1 MGSLLDTSETTR
13 AFNEWRWVDRDQRA
27 FLTLGLKF
35 AREAYQQL
43 WDQVGQEPSDGET
56 EQEEV
61 FDQRVGGLWPH
72 DYEWMHLAAVVRDS
86 VTSFEVYAGKACRE
100 VLLAHGAA
108 PVNEPGWRD
117 LKEMFELLELKIES
131 GPIKRIR
138 KVRHVLTHQRGE
150 LRTEDQ
156 RRQYALDPTEPI
168 PSYVIELNEERVL
181 GMLDELAERV
191 RAIEAVA
198 CRYTRHHD
206 RSPALSE
213 YIRVRMRDQA
223 EREN

>member
-1 MGSLLDTSETTR
+1 MDPLVNTSETTR

-35 AREAYQQL
+35 ARAAYQQL
-43 WDQVGQEPSDGET
+43 WDEIGQEPSDGET

-72 DYEWMHLAAVVRDS
+72 DYDWMHLAAVVRDA
-86 VTSFEVYAGKACRE
+86 VTSFEVYVGKACRE
-100 VLLAHGAA
+100 VLLANGAE

-117 LKEMFELLELKIES
+117 LKEIFELLELNVEPNS
-131 GPIKRIR
+131 VKRIR

-156 RRQYALDPTEPI
+156 RRQYALDPEEPI

-181 GMLDELAERV
+181 GMLDELAQVV
-191 RAIEAVA
+191 RAIDTVA
-198 CRYTRHHD
+198 CRYTWHHE
-206 RSPALSE
+206 RSRALST
-213 YIRVRMRDQA
+213 YIRGRMRDEA
-223 EREN
+223 EREM